1 MCKDKVRCIPG
12 QFLCKLTGGCVSL
25 TAVCDGKQD
34 CDDGS
39 DEQQCRELP
48 TSDDEIH
55 VGCGVDEFSC
65 DRGSVCL
72 PWKHKCDGHFDC
84 RGEEIS
90 FLGLISSLISHGSVC
105 CIARTRKKRLVLLLY
120 LYIYIS
126 IKYYLLTAYPSIQ
139 SEIICQIFFFAG
151 IFLLTL

>member
-48 TSDDEIH
+48 TSDDDEIH

-84 RGEEIS
+84 RGEKIS
-90 FLGLISSLISHGSVC
+90 FSEHFSVR
-105 CIARTRKKRLVLLLY
+105 AQEYKSQQRRHSKT
-120 LYIYIS
+120 
-126 IKYYLLTAYPSIQ
+126 
-139 SEIICQIFFFAG
+139 
-151 IFLLTL
+151 